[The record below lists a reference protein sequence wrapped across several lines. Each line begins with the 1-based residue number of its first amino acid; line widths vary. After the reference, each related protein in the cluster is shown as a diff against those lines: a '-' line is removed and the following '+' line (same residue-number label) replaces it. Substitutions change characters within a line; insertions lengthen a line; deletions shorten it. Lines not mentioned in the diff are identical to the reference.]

1 MARRRRTGVEPPV
14 DRADQH
20 VDADA
25 DPEQVVRTILLRRLS
40 AAPRTR
46 GELEK
51 DLARRGADP
60 EIAAAVLDRFEEV
73 GLIDDEAY
81 ARMWVESRH
90 RSKALARSVLRRE
103 LTDRG
108 IDRESV
114 DEALDVIDDDAEW
127 QRAREFA
134 EKKFRIRRG
143 EDRLKAMNRLAG
155 QLARKGYPAGV
166 CFTVAREVSAAVAEQ
181 GEQDVIDEID
191 ASAIVD
197 DLTAEQESV

>member
-1 MARRRRTGVEPPV
+1 MGRRRTGVEPPV

-20 VDADA
+20 VDVDA
-25 DPEQVVRTILLRRLS
+25 DPEQVVRTMLLRRLS

-46 GELEK
+46 AELEK

-60 EIAAAVLDRFEEV
+60 QIAAAVLDRFEEV

-103 LTDRG
+103 LSDRG
-108 IDRESV
+108 IDRDSV
-114 DEALDVIDDDAEW
+114 DEALAVIDDDAEW
-127 QRAREFA
+127 QRARDFA
-134 EKKFRIRRG
+134 KRKFRIRRG

-191 ASAIVD
+191 AGAVVD
-197 DLTAEQESV
+197 DFATEQESV